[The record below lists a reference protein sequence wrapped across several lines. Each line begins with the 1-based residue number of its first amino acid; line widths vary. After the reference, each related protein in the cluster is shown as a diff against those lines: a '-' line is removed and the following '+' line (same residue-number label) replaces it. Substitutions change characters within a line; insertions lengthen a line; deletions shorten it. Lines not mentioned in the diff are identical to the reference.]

1 MYDRANNRP
10 IGRAPDYTGACIV
23 MFGANL
29 IWVFFVLLASFG
41 LAAVLLAGLGVH
53 LWINRLEARRR

>member
-1 MYDRANNRP
+1 MYDKANNRP

-29 IWVFFVLLASFG
+29 VWIFLALLAAFG
-41 LAAVLLAGLGVH
+41 LASVMLAGLGLH
-53 LWINRLEARRR
+53 LWINWLAARRR